1 MKTLTLL
8 RHVKTNKAEN
18 GQADF
23 DRGLHEKGKQQ
34 IDILKRYFEIS
45 LGSTPVDV
53 HCSSSKRT
61 RSTLNGIASALTIAQ
76 KEFEKKLYLADVST
90 LLVYINKITSPN
102 DHLLIIGHNEG
113 LSDLASYLGN
123 DRIHL
128 STGALISFEFDAA
141 IWGEVS
147 IANGR
152 LSGHFSPQGDF

>member
-1 MKTLTLL
+1 MKTLILL

-23 DRGLHEKGKQQ
+23 DRALHEKGELQ
-34 IDILKRYFEIS
+34 INLLNKYFDISY
-45 LGSTPVDV
+45 GSAPVLV

-61 RSTLNGIASALTIAQ
+61 RATLKGVENSLTIAE
-76 KEFEKKLYLADVST
+76 KEFAKSLYLADIST
-90 LLVYINKITSPN
+90 LLEYINALDSAE
-102 DHLLIIGHNEG
+102 DFLLVIGHNEG

-128 STGALISFEFDAA
+128 STGALISFEFDADN
-141 IWGEVS
+141 WSELSV
-147 IANGR
+147 ANAR